1 MKKRLRQKDPL
12 SPYLFV
18 LIITVF
24 TSFILQKRAGWNG
37 FMYHPKSNKSES
49 VSPMLF
55 VDDQLI
61 FYAANKDSIE
71 ANGQFLVEVKAL
83 FGLATNVGK
92 FEVSFSEVSAEVKDL
107 RVPLISRKTNCR
119 TL

>member
-1 MKKRLRQKDPL
+1 MVSCTILKVTKVN
-12 SPYLFV
+12 LFH
-18 LIITVF
+18 LC
-24 TSFILQKRAGWNG
+24 
-37 FMYHPKSNKSES
+37 
-49 VSPMLF
+49 F

-71 ANGQFLVEVKAL
+71 ANSQFLVEVMAL